1 MFSVKNFK
9 INSIYCLIILFQVN
23 DVPMST
29 LSHGE
34 AVSFLR
40 RCGPVARLR
49 LYRDN
54 CGTPP
59 SPCATSPTTES
70 DTTFIKKPKPP
81 LR

>member
-1 MFSVKNFK
+1 
-9 INSIYCLIILFQVN
+9 
-23 DVPMST
+23 MST

-49 LYRDN
+49 LYRDQ

-59 SPCATSPTTES
+59 SPSAASPTTEP
-70 DTTFIKKPKPP
+70 DATMITRPKPP
-81 LR
+81 LRFVTSNIKLFYIILQG